1 MDKVQCKGDSLL
13 VVGDLNVWMDVQEDK
28 QTIELSTL
36 MNAHG
41 LSQVVHEPTHR
52 GGHILDHVYVNE
64 HQLELKHIVMDEI
77 IGLTTDHFPVII
89 DIPSA
94 NTKVTNKSIFYRK
107 TKDMDM
113 NSFKEDLQ
121 NAYNSMMDS
130 EQGFA
135 QNYAEFDRLSRSVM
149 DKHAPV
155 VSRKVKTGEA
165 AWIDQEYRTNR
176 ALRRKCERNW
186 RKKRTEESRNEYIQ
200 QKKVCVEM
208 ALSKQTL
215 YYTKMVDGAND
226 CQKSLFKIA
235 NELLDK
241 RSEKLLPV

>member
-1 MDKVQCKGDSLL
+1 M
-13 VVGDLNVWMDVQEDK
+13 
-28 QTIELSTL
+28 
-36 MNAHG
+36 
-41 LSQVVHEPTHR
+41 
-52 GGHILDHVYVNE
+52 
-64 HQLELKHIVMDEI
+64 QLAK
-77 IGLTTDHFPVII
+77 
-89 DIPSA
+89 
-94 NTKVTNKSIFYRK
+94 N
-107 TKDMDM
+107 
-113 NSFKEDLQ
+113 
-121 NAYNSMMDS
+121 
-130 EQGFA
+130 
-135 QNYAEFDRLSRSVM
+135 
-149 DKHAPV
+149 APV

-241 RSEKLLPV
+241 RSEKLLPVYSDPKQLANEFNDYFVEKVKKIRKSIPKVSDNPTYFCRPFNGERLSVFCPTNEEEVKEILKEFGIRHPWRILFHQR